1 MSLSIFLP
9 YHPTYVD
16 LCIPTHSLLILP
28 SYWHSFNQE
37 NKENFKLS
45 GGKQMMR
52 NCTAYQDITVKHIRM
67 LQSYIS
73 WYYSQTYR
81 DDTVNHIRMIQSG
94 ISGYYSQ
101 THQDTTVKH
110 VRMLHSDISEY
121 FRMLQ
126 SNISE
131 DPSTVLQ
138 GRGWGGWRGVRLL
151 YTHISF
157 GKLVILKY
165 FCKITNLLSHML
177 THASSES
184 ATFHKYLHWQMPHFN
199 TISDFH
205 TFNILTL
212 QTKL

>member
-73 WYYSQTYR
+73 WYYSQTYQ
-81 DDTVNHIRMIQSG
+81 DTTAKHIWIPQSNT
-94 ISGYYSQ
+94 SRYYSQ
-101 THQDTTVKH
+101 ACQDAALRHIRVLQDASVKH
-110 VRMLHSDISEY
+110 IRGSLYCPAGEGVGGLEGSE
-121 FRMLQ
+121 
-126 SNISE
+126 I
-131 DPSTVLQ
+131 V
-138 GRGWGGWRGVRLL
+138 V
-151 YTHISF
+151 YTHFI
-157 GKLVILKY
+157 
-165 FCKITNLLSHML
+165 
-177 THASSES
+177 
-184 ATFHKYLHWQMPHFN
+184 W
-199 TISDFH
+199 
-205 TFNILTL
+205 
-212 QTKL
+212 

>member
-1 MSLSIFLP
+1 MI
-9 YHPTYVD
+9 
-16 LCIPTHSLLILP
+16 
-28 SYWHSFNQE
+28 
-37 NKENFKLS
+37 
-45 GGKQMMR
+45 
-52 NCTAYQDITVKHIRM
+52 
-67 LQSYIS
+67 LQSNIS
-73 WYYSQTYR
+73 GYA
-81 DDTVNHIRMIQSG
+81 TVSHIRMIQSG

-165 FCKITNLLSHML
+165 FCKITNLLSYML

-184 ATFHKYLHWQMPHFN
+184 ATFHKYLH
-199 TISDFH
+199 
-205 TFNILTL
+205 
-212 QTKL
+212 